1 MATQS
6 TALPLSSAPA
16 VRALARD
23 GQASTSLAFDRLM
36 IFVSAWFIGGI
47 FVDGWA
53 HVNLRS
59 LETFFTPWHALL
71 YSGFFATAA
80 VISVAIGRGHAAG
93 YSGWRAIPAGY
104 ELAALGAVTFML
116 GGVGD
121 GIWHTLFGIEVDL
134 EALLSPTHL
143 LLATGTMLMLSAPLR
158 AAWHRAR
165 GGLVADGWTAQLPMW
180 LSLTFVL
187 MLINFFTQY
196 IYPLGSGWAART
208 WAPIGTIVSTT
219 GGHELELPF
228 LFQAPMMAGVLL
240 QSAILVGFVL
250 LALRNARFPFGSMTL
265 LIGLSTALMV
275 IMRTRF
281 VADVQVPLLIGGI
294 VAGVLADVLVS
305 VLRPSLQRPISV
317 HLLATLLPMVVYGTY
332 FATLALAGGMWWT
345 IHLWGGAIFLA
356 GVVGLLLAILA
367 VPGRIAADQPAPA

>member
-6 TALPLSSAPA
+6 TALPLSSSSAPA
-16 VRALARD
+16 VRPLARD
-23 GQASTSLAFDRLM
+23 GQATTSLAFDRLM
-36 IFVSAWFIGGI
+36 ILVSAWFIGGI
-47 FVDGWA
+47 YVDGWA
-53 HVNLRS
+53 HVNLRG

-80 VISVAIGRGHAAG
+80 VIGVAIGRGRAAG

-104 ELAALGAVTFML
+104 ELAALGAAIFML

-121 GIWHTLFGIEVDL
+121 GLWHTLFGIEVDL

-143 LLATGTMLMLSAPLR
+143 LLATGALLMLSAPAR

-187 MLINFFTQY
+187 MLVNFMTQY
-196 IYPLGSGWAART
+196 IYPLASGWAART
-208 WAPIGTIVSTT
+208 WSPVGASVISTS

-240 QSAILVGFVL
+240 QSALLVGFVL

-281 VADVQVPLLIGGI
+281 VADVQVPLLVGGI
-294 VAGVLADVLVS
+294 VAGVLADVLVRG
-305 VLRPSLQRPISV
+305 LRPSVQRPISAQ
-317 HLLATLLPMVVYGTY
+317 LLAALLPVVVYGTY
-332 FATLALAGGMWWT
+332 FATLTLAGGTWWT
-345 IHLWGGAIFLA
+345 IHLWSGAIFLA
-356 GVVGLLLAILA
+356 GVVGLLLAILTTQP
-367 VPGRIAADQPAPA
+367 VRAAHAA